1 MTNGGLLKQGRYNQ
15 SKRRLYTISVTNLYG
30 EMGCVQVTNN
40 GVFAQGSKRI
50 TYEKFHLGSARR
62 TL

>member
-1 MTNGGLLKQGRYNQ
+1 MMNGGLLKQGRYYK
-15 SKRRLYTISVTNLYG
+15 SKGLLHTISVTNLYG

-50 TYEKFHLGSARR
+50 TYEKSHLGSAWR